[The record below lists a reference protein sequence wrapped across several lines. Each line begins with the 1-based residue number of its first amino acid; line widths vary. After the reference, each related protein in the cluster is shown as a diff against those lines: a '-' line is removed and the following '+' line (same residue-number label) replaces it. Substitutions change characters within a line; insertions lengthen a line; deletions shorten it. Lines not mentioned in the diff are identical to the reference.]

1 MNLIVAK
8 NYHGININIITI
20 KFYYQQKP
28 AILLPAIFDVA
39 IVEKWQQFMTV
50 EQQLIAFEKNPKT
63 KVMIDDHAWSSKNQ
77 IVSKNYWDWHWNY
90 LPVFEIASENY

>member
-8 NYHGININIITI
+8 NYHGININIIKI

-39 IVEKWQQFMTV
+39 IVEKWQQFMAV
-50 EQQLIAFEKNPKT
+50 EQQLIAIEKNPKT
-63 KVMIDDHAWSSKNQ
+63 KAMMDDHARSSNNQ
-77 IVSKNYWDWHWNY
+77 IVSKNY
-90 LPVFEIASENY
+90 